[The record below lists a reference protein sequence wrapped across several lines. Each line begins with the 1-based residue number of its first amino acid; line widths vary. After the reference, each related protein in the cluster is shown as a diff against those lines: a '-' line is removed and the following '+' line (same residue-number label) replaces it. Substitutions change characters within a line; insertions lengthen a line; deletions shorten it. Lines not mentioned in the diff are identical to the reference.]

1 MKEGGS
7 HVEGP
12 MTKVLDDMVERSG
25 SVVEVLQRAWGRVCL
40 SVGGLRREDYQFPE
54 VIFRRLGLRDGE
66 IVLFDRAYV
75 DFVYLHD
82 LSGPGVHWVT
92 RANSSPTL
100 HTHPGNLSLQL

>member
-1 MKEGGS
+1 MEEGGS

-12 MTKVLDDMVERSG
+12 MTLVVRAMVERSG

-54 VIFRRLGLRDGE
+54 VIFRRFGLRDGE

-92 RANSSPTL
+92 RANSSSTIS
-100 HTHPGNLSLQL
+100 HPPRKSFPL

>member
-1 MKEGGS
+1 
-7 HVEGP
+7 
-12 MTKVLDDMVERSG
+12 MTLVLGAMVERSG

-40 SVGGLRREDYQFPE
+40 SVSGLRREDYQFPE
-54 VIFRRLGLRDGE
+54 VIFRRFGLRDGE

-92 RANSSPTL
+92 RANSSSTIS
-100 HTHPGNLSLQL
+100 HPPRKFFPL

>member
-1 MKEGGS
+1 MEEGGS

-12 MTKVLDDMVERSG
+12 MTLVLRAMVERSG

-54 VIFRRLGLRDGE
+54 VIFRRFGLRDGE

>member
-1 MKEGGS
+1 
-7 HVEGP
+7 
-12 MTKVLDDMVERSG
+12 MTLVMRAMVERSG

-54 VIFRRLGLRDGE
+54 VIFRRFGLRDGE

-82 LSGPGVHWVT
+82 LSGLGVHWVT
-92 RANSSPTL
+92 RDNSSSTIS
-100 HTHPGNLSLQL
+100 HPPRKSFPL